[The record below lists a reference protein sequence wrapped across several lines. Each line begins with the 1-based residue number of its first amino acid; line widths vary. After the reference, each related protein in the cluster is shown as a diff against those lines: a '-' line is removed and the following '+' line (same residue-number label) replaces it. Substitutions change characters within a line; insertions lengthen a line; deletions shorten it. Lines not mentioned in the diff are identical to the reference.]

1 MDANFEAHVA
11 DFGFSLLIPDSA
23 THLTRAVKSAPGYLA
38 PEYITQEK
46 ATEACDVYSFGVLL
60 LELASGRR
68 PVEAASETK
77 VSAIQDWAFFLAR
90 EKRYDEI
97 ADKSLGGKYSE
108 SELKRLVLAAL
119 TCTQQDAEKRPRMG
133 EVVAMLTGESKEM
146 LSKLELDYMYRPEE
160 KIISQ
165 MCSGRDKFSKNTD
178 TWE

>member
-1 MDANFEAHVA
+1 
-11 DFGFSLLIPDSA
+11 
-23 THLTRAVKSAPGYLA
+23 VKSAPGYLA

-90 EKRYDEI
+90 ERRFDEI
-97 ADKSLGGKYSE
+97 ADKNLGGKYSE
-108 SELKRLVLAAL
+108 SELKRIVLVAL
-119 TCTQQDAEKRPRMG
+119 TCTQQEAEKRPRMG
-133 EVVAMLTGESKEM
+133 EVVAVLTGESKEM
-146 LSKLELDYMYRPEE
+146 LSNLELDRMYRPEE

-165 MCSGRDKFSKNTD
+165 MRSGLDELAKSSD
-178 TWE
+178 I